1 MFKCSQVKRTFVGG
15 GCRSLSGHTDPP
27 TFEDNESKLAVVYGM
42 NIPALQP
49 TESRLMS
56 SASQN
61 QLKHWIRSPYTHTH
75 ALTNDVQMKV
85 TTTMESTNLH

>member
-1 MFKCSQVKRTFVGG
+1 MFLRLSEHLEVEDAGR
-15 GCRSLSGHTDPP
+15 CRHTDPP

-49 TESRLMS
+49 TESTLM

-61 QLKHWIRSPYTHTH
+61 QHNTGLDARTHKCQ
-75 ALTNDVQMKV
+75 DVDMKYKLFGIKV
-85 TTTMESTNLH
+85 TTTMLTFLSN